1 MAAITGKIKQPECV
15 RNPKGAVSMMRM
27 RYQLGS
33 LTREARKAGPA
44 VWIYRWREGDVHRK
58 TVVGDVKEYT
68 TKAAAMK
75 ACELLR
81 RNVNRET
88 RTPRTVGELVDHYRS
103 KEMSDTST
111 KSFSTKTAYEC
122 YLRNQIVPVWGK
134 YSLSDVRP
142 VAVEDWLRSLSL
154 ANGTK
159 AKIRNLLHVIFTH
172 AMRHEW
178 QSHNPIS
185 LVRQSTKRESTPDV
199 LTVEELVALLA
210 KLKDPWRTAVFVA
223 AVTGLRA
230 SELFALKWT
239 DCNFDDGELHVT
251 RAVVCQHVGATKTEA
266 SAKPVPM
273 SAGLARVLQNWRS
286 ECPFNQDR
294 DFIFGSPEMDGQ
306 QPYWSGVAM
315 QRHVRPAAQ
324 RAGISKR
331 IGWHTFRHSFGT
343 LVKSNGA
350 DVKTTQELMRHATA
364 VLTLDR
370 YVQAVT
376 PAKLAAQEQI
386 VEQLFPFV
394 PTQAGAAVIN

>member
-1 MAAITGKIKQPECV
+1 VKRTQ
-15 RNPKGAVSMMRM
+15 
-27 RYQLGS
+27 YQQGCLYK
-33 LTREARKAGPA
+33 EKRKAGPS
-44 VWIYRWREGDVHRK
+44 VWSFRWRDGDTHRK
-58 TVVGDVKEYT
+58 VIVGTVERYR
-68 TKAAAMK
+68 TKAEAMK

-88 RTPRTVGELVDHYRS
+88 RTPRTVGELVDHYRL

-111 KSFSTKTAYEC
+111 KSFSTKTAYQC
-122 YLRNQIVPVWGK
+122 YLRNKIVPVWGK
-134 YSLSDVRP
+134 HSLSDIRP
-142 VAVEDWLRSLSL
+142 VAVEEWLRSLSL

-159 AKIRNLLHVIFTH
+159 AKLRNIMHTLFTH
-172 AMRHEW
+172 ACRHEW
-178 QSHNPIS
+178 LEHNPVS
-185 LVRQSTKRESTPDV
+185 SVRQSTKRAALPDV
-199 LTVEELVALLA
+199 LTIEELIALLA
-210 KLKDPWRTAVFVA
+210 ELKDPRRTAVSVA
-223 AVTGLRA
+223 AVTELRA
-230 SELFALKWT
+230 SELFALKWM
-239 DCNFDDGELHVT
+239 DCNFDDGELQVN
-251 RAVVCQHVGATKTEA
+251 RAIVCQHVGATKTET

-273 SAGLARVLQNWRS
+273 SAGLAKVLQNWRS
-286 ECPFNQDR
+286 ACPFNQGA
-294 DFIFGSPEMDGQ
+294 DFIFGSPEMDGK

-370 YVQAVT
+370 YTQATT

-386 VEQLFPFV
+386 VGRLFPDV
-394 PTQAGAAVIN
+394 PTLTQAAMVN